1 MPKVIEVKNLVKTYK
16 KGRKGEETFRAVDNV
31 SFSVEKGEIFG
42 LLGPNGAGKTTT
54 LEIIEGLKKQ
64 DSGTVKIL
72 GFDNLEQTL
81 EIKKRIGVQL
91 QESDYLPNLTLGE
104 LLNLF
109 ASFYRHENT
118 DIKWLLKLVDLE
130 NKEHA
135 YVKDLSGGQRQ
146 RFTIATAMA
155 GSPEIVFLD
164 EPTTGLDPSARRSL
178 WQLVKNINSQGI
190 TVILT
195 THYMEEA
202 EFLCHRVGIMDQG
215 KILEIDEPA
224 KLIDN
229 LSQTSQISFLTDTT
243 VDEAIFYQAPGVTKV
258 FHHAPK
264 TILEINSLNH
274 IGEIVEL
281 LRTHRIKFSG
291 FTVKTASLEDV
302 YLDLTGKEFN
312 NE

>member
-1 MPKVIEVKNLVKTYK
+1 MPNVIEVKNLVKSYR
-16 KGRKGEETFRAVDNV
+16 KGRRGKESFRAVDGV

-54 LEIIEGLKKQ
+54 LEILEGLKKQ
-64 DSGTVKIL
+64 DSGEVKVL
-72 GFDNLEQTL
+72 GLDNLKNTN

-91 QESDYLPNLTLGE
+91 QESGYLPNLTLGE
-104 LLNLF
+104 LLDLF
-109 ASFYRHENT
+109 SSFYNQHT
-118 DIKWLLKLVDLE
+118 DKQWLLKLVDLAE
-130 NKEHA
+130 KEHA

-146 RFTIATAMA
+146 RFTLATTMVN
-155 GSPEIVFLD
+155 SPEIVFLD
-164 EPTTGLDPSARRSL
+164 EPTTGLDPSARRAL
-178 WQLVKNINSQGI
+178 WKLVKNINSQGI

-229 LSQTSQISFLTDTT
+229 LSQTSQISFLTDVA
-243 VDEAIFYQAPGVTKV
+243 VDEAVFYQAQGVTKV
-258 FHHAPK
+258 YNHYPK
-264 TILEINSLNH
+264 VILEIDSLNQ
-274 IGEIVEL
+274 IGQIVEL
-281 LRTHRIKFSG
+281 LRGHRIKFSG

-302 YLDLTGKEFN
+302 YLDLTGKEYE

>member
-1 MPKVIEVKNLVKTYK
+1 MPKVIEVKNLVKTF
-16 KGRKGEETFRAVDNV
+16 RKARAGKEMFTAVNKV

-54 LEIIEGLKKQ
+54 LEILEGLKKQ
-64 DSGTVKIL
+64 DSGEVRVL
-72 GFDNLEQTL
+72 GFDNLKQTD

-91 QESDYLPNLTLGE
+91 QESGYLPNLTLGE
-104 LLNLF
+104 LLKLF
-109 ASFYRHENT
+109 SSFYHHQT
-118 DIKWLLKLVDLE
+118 DTKWLLKLVDLE
-130 NKEHA
+130 NKEDS

-146 RFTIATAMA
+146 RFTIATTMA
-155 GSPEIVFLD
+155 NSPEIVFLD

-178 WQLVKNINSQGI
+178 WKLVKNINSQGI

-229 LSQTSQISFLTDTT
+229 LTQTSQISFLTDTA
-243 VDEAIFYQAPGVTKV
+243 VDEAVFFQVPSVTKV
-258 FHHAPK
+258 YSHYPK
-264 TILEINSLNH
+264 TILEIDSLNY
-274 IGEIVEL
+274 ISQIVEL

-302 YLDLTGKEFN
+302 YLDLTGKEFEN
-312 NE
+312 D

>member
-16 KGRKGEETFRAVDNV
+16 KGRKNGETFRAVDNV

-54 LEIIEGLKKQ
+54 LEILEGLKKQ

-91 QESDYLPNLTLGE
+91 QESDYLPNLTLSE

-146 RFTIATAMA
+146 RFTIATVMA

-224 KLIDN
+224 RLIDN

-264 TILEINSLNH
+264 TILEIDSLNH

-281 LRTHRIKFSG
+281 LRAHRIKFSG

>member
-1 MPKVIEVKNLVKTYK
+1 MPNVIEVKNLLKTYK
-16 KGRKGEETFRAVDNV
+16 KGRKGGDTFRAVDNV
-31 SFSVEKGEIFG
+31 SFNVEKGEIFG

-64 DSGTVKIL
+64 DSGKVTIL
-72 GFDNLEQTL
+72 GLDNLRHTT

-91 QESDYLPNLTLGE
+91 QESGYLPNLTLGE
-104 LLNLF
+104 LLSLF
-109 ASFYRHENT
+109 ASFYHHETT
-118 DIKWLLKLVDLE
+118 DIKWLLRLVDLE
-130 NKEHA
+130 SKEHA

-146 RFTIATAMA
+146 RFTIATTMVN
-155 GSPEIVFLD
+155 SPEIVFLD

-195 THYMEEA
+195 THYSFVVIKGSKQAEEFA
-202 EFLCHRVGIMDQG
+202 QG

-229 LSQTSQISFLTDTT
+229 LSQTSQISFLTDAT

-264 TILEINSLNH
+264 TILEIDSLNH

-281 LRTHRIKFSG
+281 LRAHRIKFSG
-291 FTVKTASLEDV
+291 FMVKTASLEDV
-302 YLDLTGKEFN
+302 YLDLTGKEFD